1 MPREEPFNRLVRK
14 VQEERAQCA
23 RDLVV
28 GQWKTEAEARE
39 LVGRVSALEF
49 VLEEMR
55 TIAGPGTDFGE
66 VELT

>member
-23 RDLVV
+23 RALVV

-39 LVGRVSALEF
+39 LVGRIAALDF
-49 VLEEMR
+49 VLEEMEH
-55 TIAGPGTDFGE
+55 IAGPGTHFGE
-66 VELT
+66 RDLE

>member
-1 MPREEPFNRLVRK
+1 MPREEPFNRLVRTI
-14 VQEERAQCA
+14 QEERNQRA

-28 GQWKTEAEARE
+28 GQWKSESEARE
-39 LVGRVSALEF
+39 LVGRIAALEF

-55 TIAGPGTDFGE
+55 NIAGPGTDFGE